1 MVKVWNNKR
10 LRELGYR
17 ILLQIHDEIIMEG
30 PEEHAEEALNLCK
43 RKENNRVVL
52 SEDLRLILESA

>member
-1 MVKVWNNKR
+1 MRSLKIKVK
-10 LRELGYR
+10 
-17 ILLQIHDEIIMEG
+17 
-30 PEEHAEEALNLCK
+30 HAEEALNLCK